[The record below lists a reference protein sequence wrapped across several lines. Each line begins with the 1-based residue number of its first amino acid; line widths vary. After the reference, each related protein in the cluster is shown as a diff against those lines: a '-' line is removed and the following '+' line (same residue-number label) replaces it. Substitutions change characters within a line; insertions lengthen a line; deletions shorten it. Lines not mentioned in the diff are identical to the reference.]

1 MRVHVYIRAY
11 KTKKNEKRYLL
22 VVREKECRDRFI
34 GLGPVSKE
42 MAQISRI
49 RVLHELLMGQYKK
62 VPDVYLYFDQFVDK
76 FFDDFANVM
85 RSKGT
90 RSLYHYA
97 LKPLLIRFKNYKL
110 NQIQKHDID
119 RYIAESKA
127 SNTTKN
133 IILGILKVLF
143 SKAVEWNCLT
153 SSPVAEIKNLPEN
166 RQGSKSLTPRELQS

>member
-62 VPDVYLYFDQFVDK
+62 QV
-76 FFDDFANVM
+76 
-85 RSKGT
+85 S
-90 RSLYHYA
+90 
-97 LKPLLIRFKNYKL
+97 
-110 NQIQKHDID
+110 
-119 RYIAESKA
+119 
-127 SNTTKN
+127 
-133 IILGILKVLF
+133 
-143 SKAVEWNCLT
+143 
-153 SSPVAEIKNLPEN
+153 
-166 RQGSKSLTPRELQS
+166 